1 MTATYS
7 TEAAFGHGR
16 SRGPSS
22 SMSGSWGEPS
32 TMTIMPVEKIE
43 LGRYREIF
51 DWLFIKADEWLARKA
66 GKR

>member
-1 MTATYS
+1 
-7 TEAAFGHGR
+7 
-16 SRGPSS
+16 
-22 SMSGSWGEPS
+22 
-32 TMTIMPVEKIE
+32 MTIMPVEKIE